1 MIGKILDR
9 LIWGRN
15 GWPRSYIGCHAN
27 GIRSDPW
34 IARNALGRK
43 VRFICEI
50 VGHDPQGRLQPAWST
65 SGPFIIPPG
74 DPRTAD
80 YTAYDW
86 TNAKGE
92 VRHVEGCIQ
101 PHCGIVYFFRECSRC
116 KKRCPE
122 SEKSRANK
130 EAKTAEIAAVMN
142 GARAQ
147 YGLHPISWDQ

>member
-1 MIGKILDR
+1 MHGQPVRSGNSRDDVGSNHHRDWPHLDHARRNGRHPMIGKILER

-92 VRHVEGCIQ
+92 
-101 PHCGIVYFFRECSRC
+101 
-116 KKRCPE
+116 
-122 SEKSRANK
+122 
-130 EAKTAEIAAVMN
+130 
-142 GARAQ
+142 
-147 YGLHPISWDQ
+147 